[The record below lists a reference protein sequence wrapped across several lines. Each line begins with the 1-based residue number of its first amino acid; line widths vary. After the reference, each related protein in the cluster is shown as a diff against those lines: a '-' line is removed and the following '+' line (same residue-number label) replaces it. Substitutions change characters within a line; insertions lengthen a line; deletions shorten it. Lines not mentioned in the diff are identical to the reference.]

1 MTKTILLSSD
11 PGRKCGLAIRLPKI
25 STVTIER
32 YNNGKGFNVWGT
44 LKPSAILSISCD
56 LTELNGELLGIKT
69 AFPDYR
75 VIAIVEKL
83 KSKWNK
89 TREHRSNA
97 NAVIQAIR
105 SIWLR
110 KNKIYVVG
118 PKVWQAAMLKGAP
131 GKDTKEQSLFRA
143 NLDSDYEITDDNE
156 SDAYNLLEYLETVIL
171 PAEEAKRKVK

>member
-1 MTKTILLSSD
+1 MTNTILLAID
-11 PGRKCGLAIRLPKI
+11 PGRTCGLAFRRPG
-25 STVTIER
+25 
-32 YNNGKGFNVWGT
+32 YFNIDANSEHKSLDLVMT
-44 LKPSAILSISCD
+44 TAEIISISCP
-56 LTELNGELLGIKT
+56 LTELSGELKKIKT
-69 AFPDYR
+69 AYFSYR

-105 SIWLR
+105 SVWLR

-143 NLDSDYEITDDNE
+143 NMKSDYEITDDNE